1 MRNDLESIVQTKINS
16 FGLQNSVSKETPK
29 PAPRRASPKK
39 EHAPPIPNHNIS
51 SSKAVDGTTKE
62 DENTQSINSTKTK
75 FAEPKSRQFGNQI
88 SAKKG
93 KANIKISNF
102 ESSVTDYSTLERK

>member
-1 MRNDLESIVQTKINS
+1 MRNHLESIVQTKINS

-29 PAPRRASPKK
+29 PAPRKASPKK
-39 EHAPPIPNHNIS
+39 EHAPPIPNHNIT
-51 SSKAVDGTTKE
+51 SSKVIDGTTKE
-62 DENTQSINSTKTK
+62 NENTQSMNSTQTK
-75 FAEPKSRQFGNQI
+75 FEEPKSRQFGNQT

>member
-1 MRNDLESIVQTKINS
+1 MESIVQTKINS

-29 PAPRRASPKK
+29 PAPRKASPKK
-39 EHAPPIPNHNIS
+39 EHAPPIPNHNIT
-51 SSKAVDGTTKE
+51 SSKVVDGTTE
-62 DENTQSINSTKTK
+62 ENENTQSMNSPRTK